1 MGRMNSSAEQT
12 VCIVGAG
19 ASGLA
24 CAIACA
30 QELERSGRR
39 AGVRIAV
46 LEQASKAGR
55 SILASGNGRCNF
67 SNARISVGEYR
78 NAPFVEQA
86 HRALAALP
94 AQGVLPWFKGLG
106 LAWREAPASGGLLY
120 PFSNKASTV
129 LAVLLAACKRYDIQV
144 LTEQRVQ
151 GIEKCA
157 GSFVVSGQRG
167 VEVGRKT
174 VGKKLKKVKREVAW
188 EPFSLAADVVVVAAG
203 GVPDEALICGVPLCP
218 PRPVL
223 GPLAA
228 TFAGRGG
235 EGGSNVDSGSNGSPG
250 PAQSLEELDGVRV
263 HAKLTIEQA
272 GFSEEG
278 EVLFRPYGL
287 SGIVAFNASRVAAL
301 NSKALLDLAPEY
313 SEDGLCALLRDA
325 LASSAAPTWSA
336 LLEGLFV
343 PAVAAIVLCQA
354 GCNADAAPQAA
365 ALGNVVAAAKGLAF
379 AVQGVEGSQA
389 CQVTRGGCEVRAFNP
404 ATLEARTVD
413 GLYVL
418 GEALDVDGPCGGYN
432 LDWAWTCGIVAG
444 THIGRRF
451 S

>member
-39 AGVRIAV
+39 AGVRIVV
-46 LEQASKAGR
+46 LEQASKAGK

-67 SNARISVGEYR
+67 SNARIDVSEYR
-78 NAPFVEQA
+78 NAPFAEQT

-106 LAWREAPASGGLLY
+106 LAWREAPATGGLLY

-129 LAVLLAACKRYDIQV
+129 LAVLLAACKRYGVQI

-151 GIEKCA
+151 GIEQRA
-157 GSFVVSGQRG
+157 ESFVVSGQRG

-174 VGKKLKKVKREVAW
+174 VGKKLKKVKREVEW
-188 EPFSLAADVVVVAAG
+188 EPFSLTADVVVVAAG
-203 GVPDEALICGVPLCP
+203 GVPDEALVCGVPLCP
-218 PRPVL
+218 PHPVL

-228 TFAGRGG
+228 TFAG
-235 EGGSNVDSGSNGSPG
+235 GSGCGSSGPS
-250 PAQSLEELDGVRV
+250 PAQSLEALDGVRV
-263 HAKLTIEQA
+263 HAKLTIDQV

-287 SGIVAFNASRVAAL
+287 SGIVAFNASRVAAP

-313 SEDGLCALLRDA
+313 SEEGLRALLHDA

-336 LLEGLFV
+336 LLEGFFV
-343 PAVAAIVLCQA
+343 PAVAAIVLYQA
-354 GCNADAAPQAA
+354 GYSANEVPQEAG
-365 ALGNVVAAAKGLAF
+365 LGDVAAAAKGLAF
-379 AVQGVEGSQA
+379 SVQGVEESQA
-389 CQVTRGGCEVRAFNP
+389 CQVTRGGCAVSAFDP
-404 ATLEARTVD
+404 ATLEARTAG